1 MEGGEGNFF
10 FPKFLKLK
18 APPLKEQKFNDDP
31 PLHIRIFFF
40 DPPIFIFTRQMGIP
54 RRYSV
59 NYQLNK
65 NMELTR
71 Y

>member
-1 MEGGEGNFF
+1 MMT
-10 FPKFLKLK
+10 
-18 APPLKEQKFNDDP
+18 PPYILEYFS
-31 PLHIRIFFF
+31 LT
-40 DPPIFIFTRQMGIP
+40 PPIFIFTRQMGIP

-59 NYQLNK
+59 NYELNK